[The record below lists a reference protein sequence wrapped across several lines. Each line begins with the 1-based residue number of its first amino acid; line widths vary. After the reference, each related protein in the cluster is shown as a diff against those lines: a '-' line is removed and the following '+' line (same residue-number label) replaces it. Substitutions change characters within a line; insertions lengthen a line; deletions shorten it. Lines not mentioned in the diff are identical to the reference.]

1 MKNLRLFLFCF
12 SFIGLA
18 ACNSGDR
25 TTEQTGVDSAA
36 VAENAGEVNVYTH
49 RHYEADQQLFR
60 QFEEQT
66 GIKVN
71 VVSAN
76 ADELIQRL
84 EMEGSNSPA
93 DVLITVDG
101 GRLWRAKD
109 QGLLSPVQSQTL
121 NSNIPAKFRDADG
134 NWYGLTYRAR
144 IIAIDSTKVNASQLQ
159 TYQDLASNN
168 LRNQVLVR
176 SSENLYNQSLLA
188 AIIANEGPQA
198 AQQWARGVVQN
209 MARAP
214 KGGDRDQVKA
224 IAAGQGS
231 VALVNSYYIGNML
244 ASDDAAEAEAGRR
257 VKVIFPNQQGRGT
270 HINISGGGVT
280 RYAPNRENAIR
291 FLEYLSSAEAQEIFA
306 QANYEYPVKEGVEW
320 SPILKKWGTFKTDD
334 LSLEELGKRNTE
346 AVTIFDKAGWK

>member
-1 MKNLRLFLFCF
+1 MKKPSLHLICLFL
-12 SFIGLA
+12 IGLA
-18 ACNSGDR
+18 ACNGDR
-25 TTEQTGVDSAA
+25 TSEQNNSDAPTATA
-36 VAENAGEVNVYTH
+36 NAGEVNVYTH

-84 EMEGSNSPA
+84 EMEGANSPA

-109 QGLLSPVQSQTL
+109 QGLLSAVESETL
-121 NSNIPAKFRDADG
+121 NNNIPAKYRDKSG
-134 NWYGLTYRAR
+134 HWYGLTYRAR
-144 IIAIDSTKVNASQLQ
+144 IIAIDSTKVKPEQVQN
-159 TYQDLASNN
+159 YQDLARNN
-168 LRNQVLVR
+168 FRKQVLVR

-188 AIIANEGPQA
+188 SIVASEGA
-198 AQQWARGVVQN
+198 EVARQWARGVVQN
-209 MARAP
+209 MAREP

-231 VALVNSYYIGNML
+231 IALVNSYYIGNML
-244 ASDDAAEAEAGRR
+244 ASDDEAEANAGRR

-280 RYAPNRENAIR
+280 RHAPNRQNAIR
-291 FLEYLSSAEAQEIFA
+291 FLEYLSSDEAQQIFA

-320 SPILKKWGTFKTDD
+320 SPILKKWGTFKTDELD
-334 LSLEELGKRNTE
+334 LEELGKRNTE